1 MSGHADKAGLTKWML
16 GFKNDPKMV
25 FIVHGDD
32 TVTTQFAKTLEEHA
46 FIASAPYSGTEFDI
60 ISGQIMK
67 EGIPVPVKKKES
79 TLVSDV
85 YARLKAAGARLM
97 GIIAKAE
104 GMTNKDKAK
113 FADQINSLCD
123 KWSK

>member
-1 MSGHADKAGLTKWML
+1 
-16 GFKNDPKMV
+16 
-25 FIVHGDD
+25 
-32 TVTTQFAKTLEEHA
+32 
-46 FIASAPYSGTEFDI
+46 
-60 ISGQIMK
+60 MK
-67 EGIPVPVKKKES
+67 EGIPVPVKQKES

>member
-1 MSGHADKAGLTKWML
+1 M
-16 GFKNDPKMV
+16 
-25 FIVHGDD
+25 
-32 TVTTQFAKTLEEHA
+32 
-46 FIASAPYSGTEFDI
+46 APYSGTEVDLV
-60 ISGQIMK
+60 SGVVLK
-67 EGIPVPVKKKES
+67 EGLPIPVKRKES

-97 GIIAKAE
+97 GIIAKSE
-104 GMTNKDKAK
+104 GISNKDKAK